1 MTPSEEILSAY
12 LDDELGAQE
21 RADVERRLASDAHW
35 RDTLEKLQEVRTW
48 VQELPAV
55 TPSRPKSIV
64 QMLAEQKPDQ
74 NDSPVR
80 LGDNANISAAP
91 SSWKWMMSL
100 AATSLLLVGTTL
112 WWVSGVGQPIALGP
126 SLENAAPD
134 SPVPAIRSEGASVQ
148 SKSTKTNGPR
158 GSVASA
164 SATDPQAEGDAA
176 TLIEESTQ
184 RQMKDASNADGQSP
198 ESIAAGDMYRDPP
211 TPKSMA
217 AQGAPS
223 PLMTGADPAEATP
236 TDSAAAQPLNLEGE
250 GNPPLQA
257 MNAAAAP
264 GDTPGS
270 ESELRDLGGIG
281 GMGGFG
287 GNSGFGGAGG
297 MGGALGGEMVG
308 GAPSPLNAEPLVRSP
323 GGAASAEGGRN
334 FAPALAP
341 LENMPGAPAPTD
353 TAAGSR
359 GRSTTMKG
367 APAASAPAASSTA
380 PSSGAPAPSPAVENA
395 AVENAPP
402 GTGEMVDPKRVE
414 SNSDQFA
421 LGMQI
426 PARPLA
432 RFLSEKDTPS
442 VNSLYFWAQDPTFV
456 DAEPESGTESVENPT
471 PNELLMRKENR
482 GVETG
487 AKAGEVPL
495 QLNRDST
502 EPAPAGAGIAGV
514 ESGASTTSYRF
525 VTDQVI
531 HLTVPTE
538 VFADIEESM
547 AKGELKLQQAS
558 SLADS
563 KPASADLNTGEP
575 ETIVKSAVNENKLW
589 LLELSPLSYEALRKR
604 WSEKGF
610 DVTEILDDRKLNLV
624 REYGPAGAPE
634 PSGAAD
640 APSPPG
646 SSTDPQSRSDDGNR
660 LNKPP
665 MPGDFIFIL
674 LQGR

>member
-21 RADVERRLASDAHW
+21 RAEVERRLASDAHW
-35 RDTLEKLQEVRTW
+35 RETLEKLQEVRTW

-74 NDSPVR
+74 NDTPVR
-80 LGDNANISAAP
+80 LIDNANISAAP

-112 WWVSGVGQPIALGP
+112 WWVSGVGQPIAFGP
-126 SLENAAPD
+126 TLENAAPD
-134 SPVPAIRSEGASVQ
+134 APVPAIRSEGGSVQ
-148 SKSTKTNGPR
+148 SKSANINGPR

-176 TLIEESTQ
+176 SLIEESTQ

-198 ESIAAGDMYRDPP
+198 ESIAAGDLYRDPP
-211 TPKSMA
+211 AAKSMA
-217 AQGAPS
+217 AQDAPS
-223 PLMTGADPAEATP
+223 PLMTGAAPAEATP
-236 TDSAAAQPLNLEGE
+236 TDPAAAQPLSMEGD

-257 MNAAAAP
+257 MNAAAPP
-264 GDTPGS
+264 GDIPGS
-270 ESELRDLGGIG
+270 EGELGDLGGR
-281 GMGGFG
+281 GGFG

-297 MGGALGGEMVG
+297 MGGALGGET
-308 GAPSPLNAEPLVRSP
+308 
-323 GGAASAEGGRN
+323 GGAAPAEGGRN

-359 GRSTTMKG
+359 GRSATMKG
-367 APAASAPAASSTA
+367 APAASEPAAGLPA
-380 PSSGAPAPSPAVENA
+380 PSSGAPAPSPAVGNE
-395 AVENAPP
+395 AVENNAPSI
-402 GTGEMVDPKRVE
+402 GEMVDPKRVE
-414 SNSDQFA
+414 SNSDPFA

-432 RFLSEKDTPS
+432 RFLSEKDTAS
-442 VNSLYFWAQDPTFV
+442 VNSLYFLAQDPTFV
-456 DAEPESGTESVENPT
+456 DAEPESGTESAENPT
-471 PNELLMRKENR
+471 PNELMMRKENR
-482 GVETG
+482 GLEKG

-502 EPAPAGAGIAGV
+502 DTAPAGAGTATV
-514 ESGASTTSYRF
+514 RPGAPATSYRL

-531 HLTVPTE
+531 HLIVPTE

-547 AKGELKLQQAS
+547 SKGELKLQQAS
-558 SLADS
+558 SLGES
-563 KPASADLNTGEP
+563 KPASADSNTGES
-575 ETIVKSAVNENKLW
+575 ETIVKSTVNESKLW

-610 DVTEILDDRKLNLV
+610 DVTEILDDRRLNLV
-624 REYGPAGAPE
+624 REYGAADKPTR
-634 PSGAAD
+634 SGAAD
-640 APSPPG
+640 ASSPPD
-646 SSTDPQSRSDDGNR
+646 SSTDPQSKSDDANPS
-660 LNKPP
+660 NEPP
-665 MPGDFIFIL
+665 IPGDFIFIL